1 MGSLEEAEIDLY
13 AVLGVSR
20 TAREIEIRR
29 AYRNLITREHPD
41 KGGDAQRFTL
51 IQRAYDILGNDSKRK
66 MYDSTGRMDKTVDEE
81 FMDSFGGG
89 AFRDK
94 ARQQKVE
101 KESMAEQLTVRQTE
115 AFQSHTS
122 GFEAW
127 MRSRGDS
134 VTTFTADNAADQFG
148 VVKSSYEAVPL
159 PSIRAYQA
167 RCKALGQP
175 KESLDLEC
183 EPIPQALEWGEVL
196 VSIRAAPLNP
206 ADLYDVKTG
215 GAHDNGSESLTTPFV
230 AGNDGMGVVV
240 KVGPGVKNLQEN
252 DWVLPFKP
260 HLGTW
265 RSLAVLKEKDTL
277 KIPVDLM
284 PVEYAAMMREL
295 CVAYRLL
302 EDYGDLRPGD
312 TVILNGANGSIG
324 QVVIQL
330 CHLLKLRSVAV
341 VRDLGNMERLS
352 PWLKTLGASEVLV
365 DTGSLKKELEKNK
378 YFAKPKLA
386 LDCIGGQSA
395 VRLADTLDDSGQ
407 LVIYGCMS
415 GKAPSWP
422 WNQWVF
428 KQMQVNGFNLR
439 RWMKDNKKKIPPM
452 MEAIAKLV
460 NADKLRVTYTE
471 YELGTEF
478 DEALDHALEEGR
490 STKILLKVKDI
501 GVTY

>member
-1 MGSLEEAEIDLY
+1 MVDEAVEVDLY

-20 TAREIEIRR
+20 SARDLEIRR

-51 IQRAYDILGNDSKRK
+51 IQRAYDVLGNDSKRK
-66 MYDSTGRMDKTVDEE
+66 QYDATGRMEKTVDEE

-94 ARQQKVE
+94 AREQQVN
-101 KESMAEQLTVRQTE
+101 KESMAEQLTVRQSE

-134 VTTFTADNAADQFG
+134 VTTFDAENAAEQFG

-159 PSIRAYQA
+159 PSIRAFQTN
-167 RCKALGQP
+167 CKVLGKP
-175 KESLDLEC
+175 KASLELVC

-196 VSIRAAPLNP
+196 VSMRAAPVNP
-206 ADLYDVKTG
+206 ADLYDVQTG
-215 GAHDNGSESLTTPFV
+215 GGHEGESLKTPFV
-230 AGNDGMGVVV
+230 AGNDGVGVVV

-252 DWVLPFKP
+252 DWILPFKP

-284 PVEYAAMMREL
+284 QIEYAAMMREL

-302 EDYGDLRPGD
+302 EDYGSLKPGD
-312 TVILNGANGSIG
+312 TVILNGANGTVG

-341 VRDLGNMERLS
+341 VRDLGSMDRVA
-352 PWLKTLGASEVLV
+352 PWLKTLGANEVLA
-365 DTGSLKKELEKNK
+365 DKGSLKQELEKKK
-378 YFAKPKLA
+378 YFARPKLA
-386 LDCIGGQSA
+386 LDCVGGQSA
-395 VRLADTLDDSGQ
+395 VRLADTLDDSAP

-415 GKAPSWP
+415 GKAPAWP

-439 RWMKDNKKKIPPM
+439 LWMKNNKKKIPPM

-478 DEALDHALEEGR
+478 DEALDHAMEEGR

>member
-1 MGSLEEAEIDLY
+1 MVSKDSSVDLY
-13 AVLGVSR
+13 SVLGVERS
-20 TAREIEIRR
+20 AKALEIRR
-29 AYRNLITREHPD
+29 AYRNLVTREHPD
-41 KGGDAQRFTL
+41 KGEDGDKFDL
-51 IQRAYDILGNDSKRK
+51 IQKAYDVLGNESKRK
-66 MYDSTGRMDKTVDEE
+66 EYDVTGRIEKTVDEE
-81 FMDSFGGG
+81 FMDNFGGG
-89 AFRDK
+89 SFRDK
-94 ARQQKVE
+94 GRQQQFD
-101 KESMAEQLTVRQTE
+101 KESMSEQLAVRQSE
-115 AFQSHTS
+115 DFRSHTA

-127 MRSRGDS
+127 MRSRGES
-134 VTTFTADNAADQFG
+134 VTTFTAENAADQFG
-148 VVKSSYEAVPL
+148 VVKSSYDVVTL
-159 PSIRAYQA
+159 PQIRAYQA
-167 RCKALGQP
+167 TCKALGKP
-175 KESLDLEC
+175 KESLELVC

-196 VSIRAAPLNP
+196 VNIRAAPINP
-206 ADLYDVKTG
+206 GDLYSVATG
-215 GAHDNGSESLTTPFV
+215 GAGSFGSEVLTTPFV
-230 AGNDGMGVVV
+230 SGNNGVGVVV

-252 DWVLPFKP
+252 DWILPFKSQ
-260 HLGTW
+260 LGTW
-265 RSLAVLKEKDTL
+265 RSLAVLKEKDVL

-284 PVEYAAMMREL
+284 PVEYAAMLHEL

-302 EDYGDLRPGD
+302 EDYGNLKPGD
-312 TVILNGANGSIG
+312 TVILNGANSTIG

-330 CHLLKLRSVAV
+330 CHLLRLRSVAV
-341 VRDLGNMERLS
+341 VRDLGNMDRLA
-352 PWLKTLGASEVLV
+352 PWLKTLGATEVLA

-395 VRLADTLDDSGQ
+395 VRLASTLDDSAP

-415 GKAPSWP
+415 GRAPSWP

-439 RWMKDNKKKIPPM
+439 TWMKDNKKKIPQM
-452 MEAIAKLV
+452 MEALAKLV

>member
-1 MGSLEEAEIDLY
+1 MVDEAEVDLY

-20 TAREIEIRR
+20 QSKDLEIRR
-29 AYRNLITREHPD
+29 AYRNLITTAHPD

-51 IQRAYDILGNDSKRK
+51 IQRAYDVLGNDSKRK
-66 MYDSTGRMDKTVDEE
+66 QYDATGRMEKTVDEE

-94 ARQQKVE
+94 ARQQQVDR
-101 KESMAEQLTVRQTE
+101 ESMAEQLAVRQGKD
-115 AFQSHTS
+115 FQSHS
-122 GFEAW
+122 AGFEAW

-134 VTTFTADNAADQFG
+134 VTTFTAENAAEQFG

-167 RCKALGQP
+167 RVKSLGKP
-175 KESLDLEC
+175 KESLELVC

-196 VSIRAAPLNP
+196 VSMRAAPLNP
-206 ADLYDVKTG
+206 ADLYDVQTG
-215 GAHDNGSESLTTPFV
+215 GPHGIEALKTPFI
-230 AGNDGMGVVV
+230 AGNDGVGTIV
-240 KVGPGVKNLQEN
+240 KVGPGVKNLQEG
-252 DWVLPFKP
+252 DWILPFTP

-265 RSLAVLKEKDTL
+265 RSLAVVKEKDTL

-284 PVEYAAMMREL
+284 PMEYAAMMREL

-302 EDYGDLRPGD
+302 EDYGNLRPGD
-312 TVILNGANGSIG
+312 TVILNAANSTVG

-341 VRDLGNMERLS
+341 VRDLGSMDRVA
-352 PWLKTLGASEVLV
+352 PWLKTLGANEVLA
-365 DTGSLKKELEKNK
+365 DTGSLKKELEKHK

-386 LDCIGGQSA
+386 LDCVGGQSA
-395 VRLADTLDDSGQ
+395 ARLADTLDDSAP

-415 GKAPSWP
+415 GRAPSWP

-439 RWMKDNKKKIPPM
+439 KWMKTNKKKIPDM

-460 NADKLRVTYTE
+460 NADKLRVTHTE

-478 DEALDHALEEGR
+478 DEALDHAMEEGR